1 MFTRGKEKE
10 ALFKFEGKIKPKN
23 AYFLMYIVGL
33 MLYGMGSYLFLNEM
47 LVSEFELKTGS
58 QLLSILGILSIV
70 GGIGILIGLFYQFYK
85 RIVLKQKIHVALRN
99 YLLIVLISGVLLGL
113 FGEMIYRATDM
124 SYDGVKSSI
133 WILTTYIQGAARFIF
148 IYYCLKLLV
157 GEPFD
162 WKTQLFKKMIAGVIV
177 LLSISIGISLVLPV
191 IGPMAMFLTDLIIS
205 IGIVYKQLFDS

>member
-1 MFTRGKEKE
+1 
-10 ALFKFEGKIKPKN
+10 
-23 AYFLMYIVGL
+23 
-33 MLYGMGSYLFLNEM
+33 MGSYLFLNEM

-85 RIVLKQKIHVALRN
+85 RIVLKQKIHVVLRN

-191 IGPMAMFLTDLIIS
+191 LGPMAMFLTDLIIS
-205 IGIVYKQLFDS
+205 IGIVYKQLFES